1 MIIVSG
7 SSSRNLA
14 NDLAQRINLEHVRAT
29 SRKFPDGECYVR
41 IEKEMIDEEV
51 IIVQNSYPNDML
63 VELFLLQDAT
73 RNLGAKKII
82 NVIPYFGYARQDKIF
97 LKGEAISARVM
108 AKHLDLEADKV
119 ITVDIHTPKIIEW
132 FGKAT
137 AIDVHAAECIGK
149 YFINDGIDLV
159 LAPDQGASGRA
170 KAVASVLGSTWDH
183 LLKTRL
189 SGTEVRI
196 TPSNVDARGK
206 KVLIVD
212 DIISTGGT
220 IEAATRELRR
230 LGAKAVYAACTHG
243 LFIGGALERL
253 RKSCDK
259 IVATNTIEGE
269 VSMISVAPA
278 IAAALQ

>member
-1 MIIVSG
+1 MIIISG

-14 NDLAQRINLEHVRAT
+14 NDLALRVDTEHVPAVT
-29 SRKFPDGECYVR
+29 KKFPDGECYVR
-41 IEKEMIDEEV
+41 IERETIDEEV
-51 IIVQNSYPNDML
+51 VIVQNSYPNDML
-63 VELFLLQDAT
+63 VELFLLQDAA
-73 RNLGAKKII
+73 RNLGAKRII
-82 NVIPYFGYARQDKIF
+82 NVIPYFGYARQDKVF
-97 LKGEAISARVM
+97 LTGEAISARVM
-108 AKHLDLEADKV
+108 TRHLDLEADKV

-132 FGKAT
+132 FGRAE
-137 AIDVHAAECIGK
+137 AINVQAAECIGK
-149 YFINDGIDLV
+149 YFIDDGIDLV

-170 KAVASVLGSTWDH
+170 RAVASVLGSAWDH

-196 TPSNVDARGK
+196 TPSNVDARGR

-230 LGAKAVYAACTHG
+230 LGAEAVYVACTHG

-253 RKSCDK
+253 RKTCDR

-278 IAAALQ
+278 IASALQ